1 MASVDPKTN
10 LLRPPTLADVKASI
24 RSTIHKLIAITQ
36 TLEDLPRKRY
46 ATFKLEYY
54 PNAPD
59 DYEPPLFVRGDPTAS
74 RMTFATHDV
83 AEAPLRMKIGQI
95 NTFFNNVSVS
105 VQSVA
110 GALPSAESTE
120 DHAHVIKLATSG
132 NRHDYA
138 ASHQEQV
145 VEEELLA
152 DAQKRNIIWDA
163 EVSVSTNID
172 EDITTGLL
180 GERTESG
187 TLAPLGQFVVGKA
200 AREITH
206 VSQLGESASSDQGAT
221 QIEEMTPR
229 GNNTDGYST
238 LSDMGE
244 CPQSRSPEPDTP
256 FHEQL
261 GQLNISEDMNATT
274 VSGNSYAVMDLETQ
288 HVSAS
293 WTSEKASLG
302 QTAEAVDVECDCAA
316 HKGTEDYDVCQC
328 EGPCG
333 RWVHLWCHGYH
344 DSEDPRLPRSFK
356 CFECRL
362 RASQA
367 SLITG
372 ESFIREYVLKY
383 RELALFRRA
392 LKIIEI
398 ENPPS
403 ASEFRKLVGAPP
415 AVASQLWKRLEND
428 GFIGPEM
435 VDEDGLGLFETRS
448 THMKAGGGRAKVR
461 KTAKTRY
468 TKNPAI
474 STMMAPY
481 FDPSENAERKLVGLG
496 KESRRKRAE
505 PPVTEEIFDGR
516 LPLSP
521 IRDQNKRKAF
531 GGTQG
536 SEGKS
541 YMLRKTPERS
551 LSNTGKRKMREVEM
565 ENAESSGLRRSKR
578 IKVSVAKK
586 DVDLDW

>member
-1 MASVDPKTN
+1 MLNATVLLIKVPKTMMFVSVKG
-10 LLRPPTLADVKASI
+10 LAEDGCIYGAMGSTLASE
-24 RSTIHKLIAITQ
+24 LQ
-36 TLEDLPRKRY
+36 
-46 ATFKLEYY
+46 
-54 PNAPD
+54 
-59 DYEPPLFVRGDPTAS
+59 
-74 RMTFATHDV
+74 M
-83 AEAPLRMKIGQI
+83 LR
-95 NTFFNNVSVS
+95 VS
-105 VQSVA
+105 
-110 GALPSAESTE
+110 
-120 DHAHVIKLATSG
+120 
-132 NRHDYA
+132 
-138 ASHQEQV
+138 
-145 VEEELLA
+145 
-152 DAQKRNIIWDA
+152 
-163 EVSVSTNID
+163 
-172 EDITTGLL
+172 
-180 GERTESG
+180 
-187 TLAPLGQFVVGKA
+187 
-200 AREITH
+200 
-206 VSQLGESASSDQGAT
+206 
-221 QIEEMTPR
+221 
-229 GNNTDGYST
+229 
-238 LSDMGE
+238 
-244 CPQSRSPEPDTP
+244 
-256 FHEQL
+256 
-261 GQLNISEDMNATT
+261 
-274 VSGNSYAVMDLETQ
+274 
-288 HVSAS
+288 
-293 WTSEKASLG
+293 
-302 QTAEAVDVECDCAA
+302 
-316 HKGTEDYDVCQC
+316 
-328 EGPCG
+328 
-333 RWVHLWCHGYH
+333 
-344 DSEDPRLPRSFK
+344 
-356 CFECRL
+356 
-362 RASQA
+362 
-367 SLITG
+367 
-372 ESFIREYVLKY
+372 EYVLKY